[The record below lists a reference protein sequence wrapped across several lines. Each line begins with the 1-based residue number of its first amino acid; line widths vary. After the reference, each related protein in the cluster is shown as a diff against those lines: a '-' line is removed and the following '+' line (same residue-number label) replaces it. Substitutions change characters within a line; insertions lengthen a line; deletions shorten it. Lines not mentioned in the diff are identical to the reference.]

1 MPIGTSICC
10 LLAVMA
16 GPLGARQASPQT
28 QEARVV
34 DQAALVD
41 ALTRAYPA
49 VYEAHGIGGTV
60 LVRAFVRVDGGADST
75 YVASS
80 SGVPGLDR
88 AARSVVEAARFHPA
102 LEDGRVVGSW
112 LSLALTFGRH
122 DLPPVGSHPR
132 VLDRES
138 VGERLHTLL
147 PNDLR
152 RHGIEESVVVVLGV
166 DPEGRVLWAQDPRHS
181 CFASASQAALAAA
194 RALTFETAGPAA
206 PGVRTSLATI
216 TFSDSVRVQL
226 MGDSFPLPP
235 PREARPPLPPSDL
248 PTRRPELRNR
258 LDIGREISRRWPPRL
273 RDMRIEGRVVLM
285 LFIDEDGRILR
296 RRVAESSGHCEFDL
310 AALEVSRVMR
320 FSPAVARGEPT
331 RVWVSM
337 PIAFSLR

>member
-1 MPIGTSICC
+1 MRILTSVCC

-16 GPLGARQASPQT
+16 GPVGARQASSQT
-28 QEARVV
+28 QAARVV
-34 DQAALVD
+34 DQGVLAD

-49 VYEAHGIGGTV
+49 EYEARGIVGTV
-60 LVRAFVRVDGGADST
+60 LVRAFIRVDGRADST

-80 SGVPGLDR
+80 SGVPQLDNAALSVTR
-88 AARSVVEAARFHPA
+88 AAEFHPA
-102 LEDGRVVGSW
+102 LEGGREVGSW
-112 LSLALTFGRH
+112 LSLALTFGRD

-138 VGERLHTLL
+138 VRERLHTFL

-166 DPEGRVLWAQDPRHS
+166 HPEGHVLWVQDPRPS
-181 CFASASQAALAAA
+181 CFPSASQAALAAA
-194 RALTFETAGPAA
+194 RALTFEPAEPTAPEL
-206 PGVRTSLATI
+206 RTGLATI

-258 LDIGREISRRWPPRL
+258 LDVGREISRRWPPRL
-273 RDMRIEGRVVLM
+273 RDQRIEGRVVLM

-310 AALEVSRVMR
+310 AALEVSRIMR

-337 PIAFSLR
+337 PITFSLR